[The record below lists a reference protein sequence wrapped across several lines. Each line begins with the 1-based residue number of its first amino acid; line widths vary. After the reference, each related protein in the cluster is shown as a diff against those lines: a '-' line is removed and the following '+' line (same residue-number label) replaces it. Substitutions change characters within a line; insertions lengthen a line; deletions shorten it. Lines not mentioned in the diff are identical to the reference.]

1 MSHRFI
7 HTRVRSVKRRINS
20 TLGFA
25 VNNRLKASTLVQFWK
40 TRKRVNQGKTQCWAL
55 FVISKATLTKTAIK
69 PKFFK
74 NFQCYN
80 RSVLYKASE
89 FGVHWKF
96 RINLFKSKR
105 FKDRRCTYEKTGS
118 SHLYIRIYGKRSFP
132 VFSLRLWNSLPF
144 TLNQALLL
152 TFLRKDLR
160 HIFLRKLLSESS
172 INFSDSGLSDDSF

>member
-118 SHLYIRIYGKRSFP
+118 SHLNLRIYGHDRSFP
-132 VFSLRLWNSLPF
+132 VFFTKTLEFAAFYIKSSPSVDIFKKRLKTYLFKEAFKW
-144 TLNQALLL
+144 
-152 TFLRKDLR
+152 
-160 HIFLRKLLSESS
+160 I
-172 INFSDSGLSDDSF
+172 IY

>member
-1 MSHRFI
+1 MKEEKNNKDYVRRLSHRFI

-105 FKDRRCTYEKTGS
+105 FKDRRCQPRPQG
-118 SHLYIRIYGKRSFP
+118 
-132 VFSLRLWNSLPF
+132 FSLKKWVGRGWDGVPTKRLGRA
-144 TLNQALLL
+144 TLILEY
-152 TFLRKDLR
+152 TERDRFRFF
-160 HIFLRKLLSESS
+160 H
-172 INFSDSGLSDDSF
+172 